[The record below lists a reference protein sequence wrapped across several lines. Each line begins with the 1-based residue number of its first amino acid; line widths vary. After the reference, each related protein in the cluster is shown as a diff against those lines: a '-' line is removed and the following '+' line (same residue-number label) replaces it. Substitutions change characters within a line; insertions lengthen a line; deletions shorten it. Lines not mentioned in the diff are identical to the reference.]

1 MRPQTRMNRM
11 NASRGNAMDNYLKPP
26 GVLTHALAEYLE
38 KRYGFKRALQDDG
51 MLIGAPDLSRN
62 ALIPRGLLLLNDD
75 EVCQT
80 LTSLAFN
87 PLEINEIRAD
97 LVHYNPEPVKAM
109 EYAIWL
115 LDSMPPNKK
124 RKMNEETARWMK
136 DFFAKLDAEDAP
148 SEHPANLRYQSTQII
163 RKETPLIPK
172 DAKPEYTETYTLVEY
187 LEKRY
192 DFENERHE
200 SGGLILSAPNVQMKA
215 LIQRGHKLL
224 NQQEVCEILEAFG
237 FSVAKVEAI
246 RTDLIEYKPGL
257 FKSAEA
263 AIKILETTPHERHP
277 ISEEAKRW
285 EEDFFRKL
293 DEEYEKN
300 AVKTTP
306 PGGIIYNY
314 QNLEGIFF

>member
-1 MRPQTRMNRM
+1 
-11 NASRGNAMDNYLKPP
+11 MDNYLTPP

-38 KRYGFKRALQDDG
+38 ERYGFKRALQEDG
-51 MLIGAPDLSRN
+51 MLIGAPDLSRT
-62 ALIPRGLLLLNDD
+62 ALIPRGRLLLNDV
-75 EVCQT
+75 EVFQA
-80 LTSLAFN
+80 LTSLVFN

-97 LVHYNPEPVKAM
+97 LVHYNPEPVRDW
-109 EYAIWL
+109 EYGTWL
-115 LDSMPPNKK
+115 LDSVAGKK
-124 RKMNEETARWMK
+124 RDMSEESALWMK

-200 SGGLILSAPNVQMKA
+200 SGGLVLSAPNVQMKA
-215 LIQRGHKLL
+215 LIQRGHMLL

-237 FSVAKVEAI
+237 FSAAQVEAI
-246 RTDLIEYKPGL
+246 RSDLIGYKPGL
-257 FKSAEA
+257 FKKSEI

-285 EEDFFRKL
+285 EEDFFKKL

-314 QNLEGIFF
+314 QNIDGLF

>member
-11 NASRGNAMDNYLKPP
+11 NASRGNAMDNYLTPP

-38 KRYGFKRALQDDG
+38 ERYGFKRALQEDG
-51 MLIGAPDLSRN
+51 MLIGAPDLSRT
-62 ALIPRGLLLLNDD
+62 ALIPRGRLLLNDV
-75 EVCQT
+75 EVFQA
-80 LTSLAFN
+80 LTSLVFN

-97 LVHYNPEPVKAM
+97 LVHYNPEPVRDW
-109 EYAIWL
+109 EYGTWL
-115 LDSMPPNKK
+115 LDSVAGKK
-124 RKMNEETARWMK
+124 RDMSEESALWMK

-148 SEHPANLRYQSTQII
+148 SEHPANLLYQSTQII

-237 FSVAKVEAI
+237 FSAAQVEAI

-263 AIKILETTPHERHP
+263 AIKILETAPHERHP
-277 ISEEAKRW
+277 ISEEAKQW

-293 DEEYEKN
+293 EEDYEKN

-314 QNLEGIFF
+314 QNIERLF

>member
-1 MRPQTRMNRM
+1 
-11 NASRGNAMDNYLKPP
+11 MDNYLTPP

-38 KRYGFKRALQDDG
+38 ERYGFKRALQEDG
-51 MLIGAPDLSRN
+51 MLIGAPDLSRK
-62 ALIPRGLLLLNDD
+62 ALIPRGRLLLNDD
-75 EVCQT
+75 EVCQA

-87 PLEINEIRAD
+87 PLEINEIRTD
-97 LVHYNPEPVKAM
+97 LVHYNPEPVRDW
-109 EYAIWL
+109 EYGTWL
-115 LDSMPPNKK
+115 LDSVAGKK
-124 RKMNEETARWMK
+124 RDMSEESALWMK

-172 DAKPEYTETYTLVEY
+172 DTKPEYTETYTLVEY

-237 FSVAKVEAI
+237 FSAAQVEAI

-263 AIKILETTPHERHP
+263 AIKILETAPHERHP
-277 ISEEAKRW
+277 ISEEAKQW

-293 DEEYEKN
+293 EEDYEKN

-314 QNLEGIFF
+314 QNIERLF

>member
-1 MRPQTRMNRM
+1 
-11 NASRGNAMDNYLKPP
+11 MDNYLTPP

-38 KRYGFKRALQDDG
+38 ERYGFKRALQENG

-62 ALIPRGLLLLNDD
+62 ALIPRGRLLLNDD
-75 EVCQT
+75 EVCQA
-80 LTSLAFN
+80 LVSLAFK
-87 PLEINEIRAD
+87 PSEIDAIRAD
-97 LVHYNPEPVKAM
+97 LVHYNPEPVRAM

-124 RKMNEETARWMK
+124 RKMSEETARWMK

-148 SEHPANLRYQSTQII
+148 SEYPANLLYQSTQIR

-215 LIQRGHKLL
+215 LIQRGHMLL

-237 FSVAKVEAI
+237 FSAAQVEAI
-246 RTDLIEYKPGL
+246 RTDLIGYKPGL
-257 FKSAEA
+257 FKKSEI

-293 DEEYEKN
+293 EEDYEKN

-314 QNLEGIFF
+314 QNIERLF

>member
-1 MRPQTRMNRM
+1 
-11 NASRGNAMDNYLKPP
+11 MDNYLKPP

-38 KRYGFKRALQDDG
+38 KRYGFKRALQEDG
-51 MLIGAPDLSRN
+51 MLIADPDLSRKT
-62 ALIPRGLLLLNDD
+62 LIPRGRLLLNDD
-75 EVCQT
+75 AVCQA
-80 LTSLAFN
+80 LASLAFK
-87 PLEINEIRAD
+87 PLEIDEIRTD
-97 LVHYNPEPVKAM
+97 LVRYNPEPVRAM
-109 EYAIWL
+109 EYAVWL

-124 RKMNEETARWMK
+124 RKMSEETARWMK
-136 DFFAKLDAEDAP
+136 DLFERLDAEDAS
-148 SEHPANLRYQSTQII
+148 SERPADLRYQSTQII
-163 RKETPLIPK
+163 RKETPLIAK

-200 SGGLILSAPNVQMKA
+200 SGGLVLSAPNVQMKA
-215 LIQRGHKLL
+215 LIQSGHKIL

-237 FSVAKVEAI
+237 FSAAEVEAI
-246 RTDLIEYKPGL
+246 RTDLIGYKPGL

-293 DEEYEKN
+293 DEDYEKN
-300 AVKTTP
+300 TVKTTP
-306 PGGIIYNY
+306 SGGIIYNY
-314 QNLEGIFF
+314 QNLEGVFF

>member
-1 MRPQTRMNRM
+1 
-11 NASRGNAMDNYLKPP
+11 MDNYLTPP

-38 KRYGFKRALQDDG
+38 KRHGFKRALQEDG
-51 MLIGAPDLSRN
+51 MLIGAPDLSRK
-62 ALIPRGLLLLNDD
+62 ALIPRGRLLLNDD
-75 EVCQT
+75 EVCQA
-80 LTSLAFN
+80 LTSLEFKSA
-87 PLEINEIRAD
+87 EIDAIRAD
-97 LVHYNPEPVKAM
+97 LVHYNPEPVRDW
-109 EYAIWL
+109 EYGTWL
-115 LDSMPPNKK
+115 LDSVAGKK
-124 RKMNEETARWMK
+124 RDMSEESALWMK
-136 DFFAKLDAEDAP
+136 DFFAKLDAEDTQ
-148 SEHPANLRYQSTQII
+148 SERPADLRYQSTQII

-237 FSVAKVEAI
+237 FSAAKVEAI
-246 RTDLIEYKPGL
+246 RTDLIGYKPGL
-257 FKSAEA
+257 FKKSEI
-263 AIKILETTPHERHP
+263 AIKTLETAPHERHP
-277 ISEEAKRW
+277 ISEEAKQW

-293 DEEYEKN
+293 EEDYEKN

-314 QNLEGIFF
+314 QNIERLF

>member
-1 MRPQTRMNRM
+1 MN
-11 NASRGNAMDNYLKPP
+11 NYLKPP

-38 KRYGFKRALQDDG
+38 RRYGFKRALQEDG
-51 MLIGAPDLSRN
+51 MLIGAPDLSRK
-62 ALIPRGLLLLNDD
+62 ALIPRGRLLLNDD
-75 EVCQT
+75 EVCQA
-80 LTSLAFN
+80 LTSLAFK
-87 PLEINEIRAD
+87 PSEIDAIRAD
-97 LVHYNPEPVKAM
+97 LVHYNPEPVRDW
-109 EYAIWL
+109 EYGTWL
-115 LDSMPPNKK
+115 LDSVAGKK
-124 RKMNEETARWMK
+124 RNMSEEAALWMK
-136 DFFAKLDAEDAP
+136 DFFERLDAEDAP
-148 SEHPANLRYQSTQII
+148 SEYPANLLYQSTQIR
-163 RKETPLIPK
+163 RKETPLKAK

-215 LIQRGHKLL
+215 LIQSGHKLL

-237 FSVAKVEAI
+237 FSAAKVEAI
-246 RTDLIEYKPGL
+246 RTDLIGYKPGL
-257 FKSAEA
+257 FKKSEI

-314 QNLEGIFF
+314 QNIERLF

>member
-1 MRPQTRMNRM
+1 
-11 NASRGNAMDNYLKPP
+11 MDNYLTPP

-38 KRYGFKRALQDDG
+38 KRYGFERALQEDG

-62 ALIPRGLLLLNDD
+62 ALILRGRLMLNDD
-75 EVCQT
+75 EVYQA
-80 LTSLAFN
+80 LVSLAFN

-97 LVHYNPEPVKAM
+97 LIHYNPEPVRDM
-109 EYAIWL
+109 EYATWL
-115 LDSMPPNKK
+115 LDSVAGKK
-124 RKMNEETARWMK
+124 RNMNEEAALWMK

-148 SEHPANLRYQSTQII
+148 SEYPANLLYQSTQII

-237 FSVAKVEAI
+237 FSAAQVEAI

-263 AIKILETTPHERHP
+263 AIKILETAPHERHP
-277 ISEEAKRW
+277 ISEEAKQW

-293 DEEYEKN
+293 EEDYEKN

-314 QNLEGIFF
+314 QNIERLF

>member
-1 MRPQTRMNRM
+1 
-11 NASRGNAMDNYLKPP
+11 MDNYL
-26 GVLTHALAEYLE
+26 
-38 KRYGFKRALQDDG
+38 
-51 MLIGAPDLSRN
+51 
-62 ALIPRGLLLLNDD
+62 
-75 EVCQT
+75 
-80 LTSLAFN
+80 
-87 PLEINEIRAD
+87 
-97 LVHYNPEPVKAM
+97 
-109 EYAIWL
+109 
-115 LDSMPPNKK
+115 
-124 RKMNEETARWMK
+124 
-136 DFFAKLDAEDAP
+136 
-148 SEHPANLRYQSTQII
+148 YQSTQII

-237 FSVAKVEAI
+237 LSAAQVEAI

-257 FKSAEA
+257 FKKSEI
-263 AIKILETTPHERHP
+263 AIKILETAPHERHP

-306 PGGIIYNY
+306 PGGIIYDY
-314 QNLEGIFF
+314 QNIERLF

>member
-1 MRPQTRMNRM
+1 
-11 NASRGNAMDNYLKPP
+11 MDNYLKPP

-38 KRYGFKRALQDDG
+38 ERYGFKRALQEDG
-51 MLIGAPDLSRN
+51 MLIGAPDLSRT
-62 ALIPRGLLLLNDD
+62 ALIPRGRLLLNDV
-75 EVCQT
+75 EVFQA
-80 LTSLAFN
+80 LTSLVFN

-97 LVHYNPEPVKAM
+97 LVHYNPEPVRAM

-124 RKMNEETARWMK
+124 RKMSEETARWMK

-148 SEHPANLRYQSTQII
+148 SEYPANLLYQSTQIR
-163 RKETPLIPK
+163 RKETPLKAK

-237 FSVAKVEAI
+237 FSAAQVEAI
-246 RTDLIEYKPGL
+246 RTDLIGYKPGL
-257 FKSAEA
+257 FKKSEI

-314 QNLEGIFF
+314 QNIDGLF

>member
-1 MRPQTRMNRM
+1 
-11 NASRGNAMDNYLKPP
+11 MDNYLKPP

-38 KRYGFKRALQDDG
+38 ERYGFKRALQEDG
-51 MLIGAPDLSRN
+51 MLIGAPDLSRT
-62 ALIPRGLLLLNDD
+62 ALIPRGRLLLNDV
-75 EVCQT
+75 EVFQA
-80 LTSLAFN
+80 LTSLVFN

-97 LVHYNPEPVKAM
+97 LVHYNPEPVRDW
-109 EYAIWL
+109 EYGTWL
-115 LDSMPPNKK
+115 LDSVAGKK
-124 RKMNEETARWMK
+124 RDMSEESALWIK

-200 SGGLILSAPNVQMKA
+200 SGGLVLSAPNVQMKA

-263 AIKILETTPHERHP
+263 AIKILETAPHERHP
-277 ISEEAKRW
+277 ISEEAKQW

-293 DEEYEKN
+293 EEEYEKN

-314 QNLEGIFF
+314 QNIERLF

>member
-1 MRPQTRMNRM
+1 
-11 NASRGNAMDNYLKPP
+11 MDNYLTPP

-51 MLIGAPDLSRN
+51 MLIGAPDFSRK
-62 ALIPRGLLLLNDD
+62 ALIPRGRLLLNDV
-75 EVCQT
+75 EVFQA
-80 LTSLAFN
+80 LTSLVFN

-97 LVHYNPEPVKAM
+97 LVHYNPEPVRDW
-109 EYAIWL
+109 EYGTWL
-115 LDSMPPNKK
+115 LDSVAGKK
-124 RKMNEETARWMK
+124 RDMSEESALWMK

-237 FSVAKVEAI
+237 FSAAQVEAI
-246 RTDLIEYKPGL
+246 RSDLIGYKPGL
-257 FKSAEA
+257 FKKSEI

-314 QNLEGIFF
+314 QNIERLF

>member
-1 MRPQTRMNRM
+1 
-11 NASRGNAMDNYLKPP
+11 MDNYLTPP

-38 KRYGFKRALQDDG
+38 ERYGFKRALQEDG
-51 MLIGAPDLSRN
+51 MLIGAPDLSRT
-62 ALIPRGLLLLNDD
+62 ALIPRGRLLLNDV
-75 EVCQT
+75 EVFQA
-80 LTSLAFN
+80 LTSLVFN

-97 LVHYNPEPVKAM
+97 LVHYNPEPVRDW
-109 EYAIWL
+109 EYGTWL
-115 LDSMPPNKK
+115 LDSVAGKK
-124 RKMNEETARWMK
+124 RDMSEESALWMK

-163 RKETPLIPK
+163 RKEAPLIPK
-172 DAKPEYTETYTLVEY
+172 DAKPEYTESYTLVEY

-200 SGGLILSAPNVQMKA
+200 SGGLVLSAPNVQMKA

-237 FSVAKVEAI
+237 FSAAQVEVI

-263 AIKILETTPHERHP
+263 AIKILETAPHERHP

-285 EEDFFRKL
+285 EEDFFKKL

-314 QNLEGIFF
+314 QNIERLF

>member
-1 MRPQTRMNRM
+1 
-11 NASRGNAMDNYLKPP
+11 MDNYLKPP

-38 KRYGFKRALQDDG
+38 KRYGFKRALQEDG
-51 MLIGAPDLSRN
+51 MLIGAPDLSRK
-62 ALIPRGLLLLNDD
+62 ALIPRGRLLLNDG
-75 EVCQT
+75 EVCQA
-80 LTSLAFN
+80 LASLAFK
-87 PLEINEIRAD
+87 PSEIDAIRAD
-97 LVHYNPEPVKAM
+97 LVHYNPEPVRAM
-109 EYAIWL
+109 EYAVWL

-124 RKMNEETARWMK
+124 RKMSEETARWVK
-136 DFFAKLDAEDAP
+136 DFFERLDAEDAS
-148 SEHPANLRYQSTQII
+148 SERPDDLRYQSTQII

-200 SGGLILSAPNVQMKA
+200 SGGLVLSAPNVQMKA
-215 LIQRGHKLL
+215 LIQRGHMLL
-224 NQQEVCEILEAFG
+224 NRQEVCEILEAFG
-237 FSVAKVEAI
+237 LSAAEVEAI
-246 RTDLIEYKPGL
+246 RTDLIGYKPGL

-293 DEEYEKN
+293 EEDYEKN

-314 QNLEGIFF
+314 QNIEGLF

>member
-1 MRPQTRMNRM
+1 
-11 NASRGNAMDNYLKPP
+11 MDNYLTPP

-51 MLIGAPDLSRN
+51 MLIGAPDFSRK
-62 ALIPRGLLLLNDD
+62 ALIPRGRLLLNDG
-75 EVCQT
+75 EVCQA
-80 LTSLAFN
+80 LASLAFK
-87 PLEINEIRAD
+87 PSEIDAIRAD
-97 LVHYNPEPVKAM
+97 LVHYNPEPVRDW
-109 EYAIWL
+109 EYGTWL
-115 LDSMPPNKK
+115 LDSVAGKK
-124 RKMNEETARWMK
+124 RNMSEEAALWMK

-148 SEHPANLRYQSTQII
+148 SESPADLRYQSTQII

-200 SGGLILSAPNVQMKA
+200 SGGLVLSAPNVQMKA

-237 FSVAKVEAI
+237 FSAAQVEAI

-257 FKSAEA
+257 FKKSEI

-277 ISEEAKRW
+277 ISEEAKQW

-314 QNLEGIFF
+314 QNIERLF

>member
-1 MRPQTRMNRM
+1 
-11 NASRGNAMDNYLKPP
+11 MDNYLTPP

-38 KRYGFKRALQDDG
+38 ERYGFKRALQEDG
-51 MLIGAPDLSRN
+51 MLIGAPDLSRT
-62 ALIPRGLLLLNDD
+62 ALIPRGRLLLNDV
-75 EVCQT
+75 EVFQA
-80 LTSLAFN
+80 LTSLVFN

-97 LVHYNPEPVKAM
+97 LVHYNPEPVRDW
-109 EYAIWL
+109 EYGTWL
-115 LDSMPPNKK
+115 LDSVAGKK
-124 RKMNEETARWMK
+124 RDMSEESALWMK

-148 SEHPANLRYQSTQII
+148 SEHPANLLYQSTQII

-237 FSVAKVEAI
+237 FSAAQVEAI

-263 AIKILETTPHERHP
+263 AIKILETAPHERHP
-277 ISEEAKRW
+277 ISEEAKQW

-293 DEEYEKN
+293 EEDYEKN

-314 QNLEGIFF
+314 QNIERLF

>member
-1 MRPQTRMNRM
+1 
-11 NASRGNAMDNYLKPP
+11 MDNYLKPP

-38 KRYGFKRALQDDG
+38 ERYGFKRALQEDG
-51 MLIGAPDLSRN
+51 MLIGAPDLSRT
-62 ALIPRGLLLLNDD
+62 ALIPRGRLLLNDV
-75 EVCQT
+75 EVFQA
-80 LTSLAFN
+80 LTSLVFN

-97 LVHYNPEPVKAM
+97 LVHYNPEPVRDW
-109 EYAIWL
+109 EYGTWL
-115 LDSMPPNKK
+115 LDSVAGKK
-124 RKMNEETARWMK
+124 RDMSEESALWVK

-237 FSVAKVEAI
+237 FSAAQVEAI
-246 RTDLIEYKPGL
+246 RTDLIGYKPGL
-257 FKSAEA
+257 FKKSEI

-285 EEDFFRKL
+285 EEDFFKKL

-314 QNLEGIFF
+314 QNIERLF

>member
-1 MRPQTRMNRM
+1 
-11 NASRGNAMDNYLKPP
+11 MDNYLTPP

-38 KRYGFKRALQDDG
+38 ERYGFKRALQEDG
-51 MLIGAPDLSRN
+51 MLIGAPDLSRT
-62 ALIPRGLLLLNDD
+62 ALIPRGRLLLNDV
-75 EVCQT
+75 EVFQA
-80 LTSLAFN
+80 LTSLVFN

-97 LVHYNPEPVKAM
+97 LVHYNPEPVRNM
-109 EYAIWL
+109 EYATWL
-115 LDSMPPNKK
+115 LDSVAGKK
-124 RKMNEETARWMK
+124 RKMSEENAKWMK
-136 DFFAKLDAEDAP
+136 DFFERLDAEDAP
-148 SEHPANLRYQSTQII
+148 SEYPANLLYQSTQII

-237 FSVAKVEAI
+237 FSVAQVEAI

-263 AIKILETTPHERHP
+263 AIKILETAPHERHP
-277 ISEEAKRW
+277 ISEEAKQW

-293 DEEYEKN
+293 EEDYEKN

-314 QNLEGIFF
+314 QNIERLF

>member
-1 MRPQTRMNRM
+1 
-11 NASRGNAMDNYLKPP
+11 MDNYLKPP

-38 KRYGFKRALQDDG
+38 KRYGFKRALQEDG
-51 MLIGAPDLSRN
+51 MLIGAPDLSRK
-62 ALIPRGLLLLNDD
+62 ALIPRGRLLLNDG
-75 EVCQT
+75 EVCQA
-80 LTSLAFN
+80 LASLAFK
-87 PLEINEIRAD
+87 PLEIDAIRTD
-97 LVHYNPEPVKAM
+97 LVHYNPEPVRDW
-109 EYAIWL
+109 EYGTWL
-115 LDSMPPNKK
+115 LDSVTNVK
-124 RKMNEETARWMK
+124 RNMSEETARWVK
-136 DFFAKLDAEDAP
+136 DFFERLDAEDAP
-148 SEHPANLRYQSTQII
+148 SERPADLRYQSTQIC
-163 RKETPLIPK
+163 RKETPLIAI

-200 SGGLILSAPNVQMKA
+200 SGGLVLSAPNVQMKA
-215 LIQRGHKLL
+215 LIQSGHKIL

-237 FSVAKVEAI
+237 FSASEVEAI
-246 RTDLIEYKPGL
+246 RTDLIGYKPGL
-257 FKSAEA
+257 FKKSEI
-263 AIKILETTPHERHP
+263 AIKVLETTPHERHP

-314 QNLEGIFF
+314 QNIERLF

>member
-1 MRPQTRMNRM
+1 
-11 NASRGNAMDNYLKPP
+11 MDNYLTPP

-38 KRYGFKRALQDDG
+38 KRYGFKRALQEDG
-51 MLIGAPDLSRN
+51 MLIGDPDLSRN
-62 ALIPRGLLLLNDD
+62 TLIMRGRLLLNDD
-75 EVCQT
+75 EVCQA
-80 LTSLAFN
+80 LASLAFK
-87 PLEINEIRAD
+87 PSEIDAIRAD
-97 LVHYNPEPVKAM
+97 LVRYNPEPVRAM
-109 EYAIWL
+109 EYAVWL

-124 RKMNEETARWMK
+124 RKMSEETARWMK
-136 DFFAKLDAEDAP
+136 DLFERLEAADAS
-148 SEHPANLRYQSTQII
+148 SERPVDLRYQSTQICQ
-163 RKETPLIPK
+163 KETPLIPK

-200 SGGLILSAPNVQMKA
+200 SGGLVLSAPNVQMKA
-215 LIQRGHKLL
+215 LIQRGHMLL
-224 NQQEVCEILEAFG
+224 NRQEVCEILEAFG
-237 FSVAKVEAI
+237 ISAAEVEAI
-246 RTDLIEYKPGL
+246 RTDLIGYKPGL

-293 DEEYEKN
+293 EEDYEKN

-314 QNLEGIFF
+314 QNIEGLF